1 MQAFI
6 VNRILQSLIVV
17 LVMTLLVF
25 AGLFVIGDPVQMLV
39 SPDATDIEKEAVRQ
53 SLGLDQSFVVQYLS
67 FMRDALHGDLGNSF
81 LTGAPAMD
89 LILKRMPATFE
100 LVICAMILA
109 TGIGLPLGILA
120 GLRPEARSSKTIMAG
135 SILGFS
141 LPNFWVAL
149 VLIMIFAVG
158 LGWVPASGRGET
170 VQIGPI
176 AVSFL
181 TLDGL
186 HHLILPAL
194 TLSLTK
200 MALIIRVARAATR
213 EVAGQ
218 EYIKFARAKGL
229 RKNRIV
235 GVHLLKNIMVPLIT
249 VIGLEFGRTAAFAV
263 VTETIFSWPGMGKL
277 LIDSILTL
285 DRPVVVAYLLLMVV
299 FLVFLNLVVDLAYLW
314 LDPAARE
321 KGRD

>member
-6 VNRILQSLIVV
+6 VNRILQSLVVV

-39 SPDATDIEKEAVRQ
+39 SPDATDIEKAAVRH

-67 FMRDALHGDLGNSF
+67 FMRNALHGDLGNSF

-89 LILKRMPATFE
+89 LIVKRMPATFE

-120 GLRPEARSSKTIMAG
+120 GLRPEAPGSKAIMAG

-149 VLIMIFAVG
+149 VLIMIFAVN

-176 AVSFL
+176 ALSVL

-213 EVAGQ
+213 EVAGH
-218 EYIKFARAKGL
+218 EYIRFARAKGL

-285 DRPVVVAYLLLMVV
+285 DRPVVVAYLLMMVV
-299 FLVFLNLVVDLAYLW
+299 LLVTLNLIVDLAYLW
-314 LDPAARE
+314 LDPTARE
-321 KGRD
+321 KARN

>member
-39 SPDATDIEKEAVRQ
+39 SPDATDIEKEAVRR
-53 SLGLDQSFVVQYLS
+53 SLGLDQSFVVQYFS

-100 LVICAMILA
+100 LVIFAMILA

-149 VLIMIFAVG
+149 VLIMVFAVN

-170 VQIGPI
+170 VNIGPI
-176 AVSFL
+176 SLSFL

-186 HHLILPAL
+186 HHLILPAI

-229 RKNRIV
+229 RPKRIV